1 MRLIYLFLF
10 CGVISTASA
19 QFTQEKISF
28 ESANPFSLSD
38 IILHLDEQEKQTVYG
53 QLTLPVDSLNP
64 QKKYPVVLG
73 VAGSLGWREHHRDY
87 LKMYQELGFATF
99 ELNSFKSRGITAT
112 VGSQDQVTIA
122 GIILDAYRALEA
134 LQITQT

>member
-53 QLTLPVDSLNP
+53 QLPLPVDSLNP
-64 QKKYPVVLG
+64 QKKYPVVQL
-73 VAGSLGWREHHRDY
+73 
-87 LKMYQELGFATF
+87 
-99 ELNSFKSRGITAT
+99 I
-112 VGSQDQVTIA
+112 
-122 GIILDAYRALEA
+122 
-134 LQITQT
+134 